1 MANTSVTPLRVTP
14 QFFLDLVRETMRRS
28 GFHENAQEKI
38 VGVAKLVWQDERKRR
53 GDRIQRGLLSHKV
66 SSMCERLMEKFDFS
80 QPAINPMSTRQVCE
94 VIGLPG
100 PSHGQLANVGCAV
113 KLLTNK
119 DAKRTASARLLLMPP
134 RKN

>member
-28 GFHENAQEKI
+28 GFKENAQEKI
-38 VGVAKLVWQDERKRR
+38 VGVAKLVWQEERKKR
-53 GDRIQRGLLSHKV
+53 GDRIQRGLLSYKV
-66 SSMCERLMEKFDFS
+66 SSMCERLLVKFDFTK
-80 QPAINPMSTRQVCE
+80 PATNPMSTRQVCE
-94 VIGLPG
+94 VIGIPE
-100 PSHGQLANVGCAV
+100 PTHGQLANVGCAV

-134 RKN
+134 FKD